1 MTTPV
6 SLIIRQRRR
15 AAALSQTELAER
27 AGLSQTWI
35 SRLERGEE
43 NPTLSTLEA
52 LARGFGIT
60 LSELFATDA
69 EAA

>member
-1 MTTPV
+1 MAT
-6 SLIIRQRRR
+6 SIARILRQRRR

-52 LARGFGIT
+52 LARGFGVT
-60 LSELFATDA
+60 LPELLATDA